1 MQGDL
6 QQTTPPSSQ
15 SSVISPV
22 HPAFPQHF
30 IRSPIPQP
38 GMFPSPSQL
47 QQLYEAQIRATQVAA
62 FEEMM
67 QRDHNMY
74 PRMPFPMFM
83 PLHMNSSKD
92 KNSYA
97 HAK

>member
-1 MQGDL
+1 MI
-6 QQTTPPSSQ
+6 TSPSSQ

-30 IRSPIPQP
+30 LRSPIPQP
-38 GMFPSPSQL
+38 SLFPSPSQL
-47 QQLYEAQIRATQVAA
+47 QQLYEAQLRATQVAA

-67 QRDHNMY
+67 QRDRSMY
-74 PRMPFPMFM
+74 SRMPFPMFM
-83 PLHMNSSKD
+83 PQMQLHMNSPKD

>member
-1 MQGDL
+1 M
-6 QQTTPPSSQ
+6 
-15 SSVISPV
+15 
-22 HPAFPQHF
+22 
-30 IRSPIPQP
+30 PQP

-62 FEEMM
+62 FEFEEMM

-92 KNSYA
+92 KNNYA